1 MVLGAQDRVKIYKDA
16 DKPTIIQLNRKCS
29 NISVEQAS
37 KYNDPIH
44 NPSTIKVAHPDNKAA
59 QPDTL
64 G

>member
-1 MVLGAQDRVKIYKDA
+1 MEKYKDA
-16 DKPTIIQLNRKCS
+16 YKPIIIQLNRKCS
-29 NISVEQAS
+29 NISVEQAL